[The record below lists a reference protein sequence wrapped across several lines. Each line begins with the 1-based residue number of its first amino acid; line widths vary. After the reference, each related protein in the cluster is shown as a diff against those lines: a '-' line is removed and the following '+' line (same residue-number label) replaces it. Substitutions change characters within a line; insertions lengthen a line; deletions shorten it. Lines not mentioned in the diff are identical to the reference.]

1 MPPFFRSLQKSF
13 WHTFA
18 PVRAHARIR
27 VVQAGVRVTRRDGKS
42 ATQGA
47 GGRGRGRNGRTGKGE
62 KDRERVDLLPTRLPA
77 CLPACPPASESHRR
91 CPGASDFHAAL
102 RDNRG
107 PFFYPR
113 SLRGNFGMVRR
124 HVSCRRWSDNYP
136 QPRSD
141 DRGRDRDHP

>member
-27 VVQAGVRVTRRDGKS
+27 AVQEGEGDEGDEGDEGRKVERKKRARE
-42 ATQGA
+42 
-47 GGRGRGRNGRTGKGE
+47 GGRE
-62 KDRERVDLLPTRLPA
+62 MERESRSPTYSVAR
-77 CLPACPPASESHRR
+77 LPACPPASESHRR

-107 PFFYPR
+107 PFLP
-113 SLRGNFGMVRR
+113 
-124 HVSCRRWSDNYP
+124 
-136 QPRSD
+136 
-141 DRGRDRDHP
+141 